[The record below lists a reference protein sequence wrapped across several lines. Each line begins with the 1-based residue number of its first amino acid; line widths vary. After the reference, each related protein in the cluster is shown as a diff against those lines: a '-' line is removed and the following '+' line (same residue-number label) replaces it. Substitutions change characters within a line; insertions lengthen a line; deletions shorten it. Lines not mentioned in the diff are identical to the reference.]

1 MKISLFFP
9 PTWHPSQPYLSL
21 PSLTEL
27 LAQGGVT
34 NTSQHDPRIV
44 LLNGVTTQSSG
55 ENLCQEIESDHRI
68 ESTVIGDSV
77 NVSISLC
84 GAGDKGQIFLSAP
97 FRAALGFLSPLKPLP
112 SIELKG
118 KGQALPVFRVKR

>member
-9 PTWHPSQPYLSL
+9 PTRHPSQPYLIL
-21 PSLTEL
+21 PSLTGL

-34 NTSQHDPRIV
+34 NVSQHDPGIE

-55 ENLCQEIESDHRI
+55 EDLCQEIESDHRI
-68 ESTVIGDSV
+68 EPTVIGDSV

-84 GAGDKGQIFLSAP
+84 GAGDKGEIFLSAP

>member
-1 MKISLFFP
+1 M
-9 PTWHPSQPYLSL
+9 
-21 PSLTEL
+21 
-27 LAQGGVT
+27 
-34 NTSQHDPRIV
+34 
-44 LLNGVTTQSSG
+44 TTQSSG
-55 ENLCQEIESDHRI
+55 ADLYQEIKSDHRI
-68 ESTVIGDSV
+68 ESTVIDDPV

-84 GAGDKGQIFLSAP
+84 GAAGKGEILLSEP

>member
-1 MKISLFFP
+1 MKTSLLFP

-21 PSLTEL
+21 PSLSGF

-34 NTSQHDPRIV
+34 NVSQHDLGV
-44 LLNGVTTQSSG
+44 ELLNGVTTQSSWAD
-55 ENLCQEIESDHRI
+55 LYQEIKSDHRI
-68 ESTVIGDSV
+68 ESTVIDDPV
-77 NVSISLC
+77 NVLISLC
-84 GAGDKGQIFLSAP
+84 GEAGKGKILLSAP

>member
-1 MKISLFFP
+1 MKVSLLFP
-9 PTWHPSQPYLSL
+9 PTWPPSQPDLSL
-21 PSLTEL
+21 PSLTGF

-34 NTSQHDPRIV
+34 NVFQHDLGIK
-44 LLNGVTTQSSG
+44 LSNGVTTQSSG
-55 ENLCQEIESDHRI
+55 ADLYQRIKSDQCV
-68 ESTVIGDSV
+68 ESTVIGAPV

-84 GAGDKGQIFLSAP
+84 GAKGNGEILLSAP
-97 FRAALGFLSPLKPLP
+97 IRAALGFLSLLKPLP